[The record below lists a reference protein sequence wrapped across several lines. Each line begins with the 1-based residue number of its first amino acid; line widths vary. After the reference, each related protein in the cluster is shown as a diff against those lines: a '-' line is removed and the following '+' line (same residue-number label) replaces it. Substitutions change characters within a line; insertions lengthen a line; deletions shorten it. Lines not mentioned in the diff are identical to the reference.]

1 MYQVGELVVYGTEG
15 VCRVAA
21 IGPLEMRG
29 AQKGTDYYTLTPLY
43 GTGKIFIPV
52 DTNVSIRPVMTRAE
66 AEALIDRIPEIPEE
80 VYENNNPRLLNEHY
94 QALLKSYDCVDL
106 VRLIR
111 AIYAKGQRGRRLGQV
126 DERTFKKAEEMLHGE
141 LAAALD
147 IPPDQVKD
155 YICRRVEAL
164 EKT

>member
-1 MYQVGELVVYGTEG
+1 MYQVGELVVYGAEG

-106 VRLIR
+106 VRMIR

-126 DERTFKKAEEMLHGE
+126 DERTFKKTEEMLHEE

>member
-1 MYQVGELVVYGTEG
+1 MYQVGELVVYGAEG

-43 GTGKIFIPV
+43 GAGKIFIPV

-141 LAAALD
+141 LAAALG

-155 YICRRVEAL
+155 YIFRRVEAL

>member
-1 MYQVGELVVYGTEG
+1 MYQTGELVAYGAEG

-21 IGPLEMRG
+21 VGPLEMQG

-43 GTGKIFIPV
+43 GSGKIFIPV
-52 DTNVSIRPVMTRAE
+52 DANVTIRPVMTRAE
-66 AEALIDRIPEIPEE
+66 AEALIDRIPEIPGE
-80 VYENNNPRLLNEHY
+80 VCENNNPRVLNEHY
-94 QALLKSYDCVDL
+94 QTLMKSYDCEDL

-141 LAAALD
+141 LAVALG

-155 YICRRVEAL
+155 YISRRVE
-164 EKT
+164 EPEQV

>member
-1 MYQVGELVVYGTEG
+1 MYQVGELVVYGAEG

-43 GTGKIFIPV
+43 GAGKIFIPV
-52 DTNVSIRPVMTRAE
+52 DTNVSIRPVMTRVE

-126 DERTFKKAEEMLHGE
+126 DERTFRKAEEMLHGE

>member
-1 MYQVGELVVYGTEG
+1 MYQAGELVVYGAEG

-147 IPPDQVKD
+147 ILPDQVKD

>member
-1 MYQVGELVVYGTEG
+1 MYQVGELVVYGAEG

-147 IPPDQVKD
+147 ILPDQVKD